1 MIKLPKAFNKMTLSE
16 QESYLVKK
24 LLEFYKM
31 EEDVKRM
38 LSKIRGGNKVIIKE
52 VERPDEAVL
61 KNEN

>member
-1 MIKLPKAFNKMTLSE
+1 MVKLPKSFNKMTLSE
-16 QESYLVKK
+16 QEVYLVKK
-24 LLEFYKM
+24 LSEYYKM

>member
-1 MIKLPKAFNKMTLSE
+1 MIKLPKSFNNMTLSE
-16 QESYLVKK
+16 QENYLVKK
-24 LLEFYKM
+24 LLEYYKM

-38 LSKIRGGNKVIIKE
+38 LSKIRGGNKVIVKE

>member
-1 MIKLPKAFNKMTLSE
+1 MIKLPKSFNKMTLSE

>member
-1 MIKLPKAFNKMTLSE
+1 MVKLPRSFNKMTLSE

-24 LLEFYKM
+24 LLEYYKM

>member
-1 MIKLPKAFNKMTLSE
+1 MIKLPKSFNKMTLSE
-16 QESYLVKK
+16 QENYRVKK
-24 LLEFYKM
+24 LLEYYKM

-38 LSKIRGGNKVIIKE
+38 LSKIRGGNKVIVKE

>member
-1 MIKLPKAFNKMTLSE
+1 MIKLPKSFNKMTLSE

-24 LLEFYKM
+24 LSEYYKM

>member
-1 MIKLPKAFNKMTLSE
+1 MIKLPRSFNKMTLSE
-16 QESYLVKK
+16 QEGYLVKK
-24 LLEFYKM
+24 LLEYYKM

>member
-1 MIKLPKAFNKMTLSE
+1 MTLSE
-16 QESYLVKK
+16 QEGYLVKK
-24 LLEFYKM
+24 LLEYYKM

>member
-16 QESYLVKK
+16 QENYLVKK
-24 LLEFYKM
+24 LLEYYKM

-38 LSKIRGGNKVIIKE
+38 LSKIRGGNKVIVKE
-52 VERPDEAVL
+52 VDRPDEAVL

>member
-38 LSKIRGGNKVIIKE
+38 LSKIRGGNKVIVKE

>member
-1 MIKLPKAFNKMTLSE
+1 MVKLPKSFNKMTLSE

-24 LLEFYKM
+24 LLEYYKM

>member
-24 LLEFYKM
+24 LLEYYKM

>member
-1 MIKLPKAFNKMTLSE
+1 MIKLPKSFNKMTLSE

-24 LLEFYKM
+24 LLEYYKM

>member
-38 LSKIRGGNKVIIKE
+38 LSKIRGGNKIIIKE

>member
-1 MIKLPKAFNKMTLSE
+1 MVKLPKSFNKMTLSE
-16 QESYLVKK
+16 QEGYLVKK
-24 LLEFYKM
+24 LLEYYKM